1 MTRGGFGREPRY
13 SLQNG
18 YVMLVLSALLHV
30 LSRTF
35 FLPSAICSSFAVL
48 RYPTHLFASI
58 LNRHFQCSL
67 MYVEVQ
73 RYYVTLRGCA
83 RVSEQQQ
90 R

>member
-13 SLQNG
+13 SRQNG

-35 FLPSAICSSFAVL
+35 FLLFAICCSFAVL

-58 LNRHFQCSL
+58 FDRHFQRSL

-73 RYYVTLRGCA
+73 QYDVFLRGCA